1 MLNKVNTPGVRLAST
16 LIVGILMVVLTIQL
30 ALRQVKSNIPLSPGT
45 RLSTP
50 LEQITLE
57 PLDFTSEP
65 GELNSR
71 SDLQRFYDR
80 QQIIYNITASPHA
93 VSIESKEGRARLTLS
108 SRVVK
113 DLPLL
118 FWIPIFVGLCSLVF
132 AGWIWALR
140 PQDLACR
147 LFAVSG
153 MAIFIAA
160 VSSVVYTT
168 RELGL
173 SVDLFQL
180 LEAINV
186 WGAYLFGSSLLT
198 LFLIYPSR
206 LPRWKAL
213 SLAQAVFFFLWTTAF
228 LMEWAPNEANISI
241 MVIAYLICVG
251 LAVLAQFLV
260 TKKQPL
266 ERASLNWLGLSV
278 MIGAGGFISFT
289 TIPTLIGTKPLD
301 QGYSFLFF
309 LVIYLGLAAGLVK
322 YRLFEVGQWAFR
334 FLFYATGAVALVL
347 LDAALIYILGVER
360 IPALGLAL
368 LVVGFLYLPLRDIV
382 QRRFSKSAT
391 LEPLTLL
398 AEALHVTFAPSL
410 EIRSQR
416 WEALIKKLF
425 DPLEVSE
432 NTDTSALVK
441 IEEDGL
447 VLLLPPV
454 AGSGALKL
462 SYPWAGRGLFDLQSK
477 QLAQQIVSL
486 IRQAES
492 NREAYDRGVSE
503 ERRRVAQDLH
513 DDVGARL
520 LSGLYI
526 ADEKLKPTIQGA
538 LSDIRSIVRGISGEE
553 ASLNQILADLRYET
567 SQRLS
572 TVNIELIW
580 PMTSLEDRPLDYRK
594 QKALTSSL
602 REIVS
607 NVIRHSQATELYVNI
622 NKTKDAL
629 TVSTQDNGQGLPKES
644 FGEVQQGFGIRNIQR
659 RVMDVG
665 GSFKIEVPSDGGV
678 LISLTIPC

>member
-1 MLNKVNTPGVRLAST
+1 MLKNVNTPGVRLAST
-16 LIVGILMVVLTIQL
+16 LIAGILLVILTIQL
-30 ALRQVKSNIPLSPGT
+30 ALTQVKPHTPLSPGMK
-45 RLSTP
+45 LGS
-50 LEQITLE
+50 LEEQITLE
-57 PLDFTSEP
+57 SLDFTSEP
-65 GELNSR
+65 GELMAR
-71 SDLQRFYDR
+71 ADLQRFYDR
-80 QQIIYNITASPHA
+80 QQKIYNITSNPHTAYIEFEGARAPLVLSPRF
-93 VSIESKEGRARLTLS
+93 I
-108 SRVVK
+108 K
-113 DLPLL
+113 DLPVL
-118 FWIPIFVGLCSLVF
+118 FWIPIFVGLCSLAV

-140 PQDLACR
+140 PQNFASR

-153 MAIFIAA
+153 MALFIAA

-173 SVDLFQL
+173 ASDLFQI
-180 LEAINV
+180 LEAINI
-186 WGAYLFGSSLLT
+186 WGAYFFGSSLLT
-198 LFLIYPSR
+198 LFLIYPAQ
-206 LPRWKAL
+206 LPQWKVL
-213 SLAQAVFFFLWTTAF
+213 SLGQAAFFFLWTTAF
-228 LMEWAPNEANISI
+228 LMQWTPNEAHIGV
-241 MVIAYLICVG
+241 MVIVYLICMG
-251 LAVLAQFLV
+251 LAILAQFIV

-266 ERASLNWLGLSV
+266 ARASLTWLGLSV
-278 MIGAGGFISFT
+278 MMGAGGFVSFT
-289 TIPTLIGTKPLD
+289 TIPTIINTKPLD

-360 IPALGLAL
+360 FPALGLAL

-382 QRRFSKSAT
+382 QRRFRKSAT
-391 LEPLTLL
+391 LEPHTLL
-398 AEALHVTFAPSL
+398 AEALHVTFAPS
-410 EIRSQR
+410 IGTRSQR

-425 DPLEVSE
+425 DPLEVTK

-441 IEEDGL
+441 IEDDGL

-454 AGSGALKL
+454 AGSDALKL
-462 SYPWAGRGLFDLQSK
+462 SYPWAGQGLFDPQSK
-477 QLAQQIVSL
+477 QLAQQMVSL
-486 IRQAES
+486 IMQAES

-553 ASLNQILADLRYET
+553 VSLNQLLADLRYET
-567 SQRLS
+567 SHRLS
-572 TVNIELIW
+572 TANIELTW
-580 PMTSLEDRPLDYRK
+580 PVTNFEDSPLDYRK

-607 NVIRHSQATELYVNI
+607 NVIRHSQATELHVNI
-622 NKTKDAL
+622 NKTNDAL
-629 TVSTQDNGQGLPKES
+629 TVSTHDNGRGLPKEYLS
-644 FGEVQQGFGIRNIQR
+644 EAQQGFGIRNIQR
-659 RVMDVG
+659 RVNDVG
-665 GSFKIEVPSDGGV
+665 GSFKIEGLSHEGV
-678 LISLTIPC
+678 FIFLTIPC